1 MSADSAHPATGC
13 DAPSDELAGIVIAA
27 GRRGFP
33 RWRVATALGISRHG
47 LARIEQGDFSDGTRQ
62 GDARPAS
69 GTTSDA
75 GGG

>member
-1 MSADSAHPATGC
+1 MSADSDRPATSC
-13 DAPSDELAGIVIAA
+13 DAPSDELAGIVIEA

-47 LARIEQGDFSDGTRQ
+47 LARIEQGDFGDGSRE

-75 GGG
+75 AGG

>member
-1 MSADSAHPATGC
+1 MSVRPATSC
-13 DAPSDELAGIVIAA
+13 DDPSDELAGIVIEA

-47 LARIEQGDFSDGTRQ
+47 LARIEQSDVSDATRQ

-69 GTTSDA
+69 GTPSDA
-75 GGG
+75 GGR